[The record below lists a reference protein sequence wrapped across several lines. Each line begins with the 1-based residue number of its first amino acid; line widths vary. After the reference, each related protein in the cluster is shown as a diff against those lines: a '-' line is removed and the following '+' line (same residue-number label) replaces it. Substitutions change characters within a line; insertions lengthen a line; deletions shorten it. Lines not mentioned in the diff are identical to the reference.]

1 MGEHWNASSLQMFCM
16 PAECS
21 LRKSRYLIQ
30 NAKVVL
36 RKNKKTK
43 NKEKKRERRFQTKDK
58 CRLRAAGISVT
69 SSLDISQRDC
79 SNMRV
84 YQPYGTSI
92 CAQFLLFQSQKIF
105 RRNFF
110 KANYSRGSGAKN
122 SVSIL
127 FRHVMKDEILG
138 VKI

>member
-43 NKEKKRERRFQTKDK
+43 NKEKKERDGSR
-58 CRLRAAGISVT
+58 
-69 SSLDISQRDC
+69 
-79 SNMRV
+79 
-84 YQPYGTSI
+84 
-92 CAQFLLFQSQKIF
+92 QKI
-105 RRNFF
+105 N
-110 KANYSRGSGAKN
+110 ADCA
-122 SVSIL
+122 L
-127 FRHVMKDEILG
+127 PALA
-138 VKI
+138 